1 MSLNLKAYLIESL
14 DVMSWLAILN
24 CKRCILLVIIA
35 IYFLVSFL
43 LFLQVHLE
51 SLLLILTLLN
61 VLIKCI
67 LTILLLQVAEVVFLN
82 IILLNLLQALVRDSS
97 QSIITCL
104 SLFDVLLCYSCLLR
118 VASVHFRE

>member
-1 MSLNLKAYLIESL
+1 
-14 DVMSWLAILN
+14 MSWLAILN
-24 CKRCILLVIIA
+24 CKRCILLAVIA

-43 LFLQVHLE
+43 LFFQVHLE

-104 SLFDVLLCYSCLLR
+104 RLFDILLCYSGLLR
-118 VASVHFRE
+118 VASVHFREEKS